1 MEISRRGVLQAV
13 AGVLT
18 ASHAAP
24 LLGTVRRQQVFLIA
38 HRGGIVDNDH
48 LENSAASMEAAIARG
63 YWMLEVDVR
72 RTRDG
77 VPVLHHDTTFQRGYG
92 DGRTVSE
99 MRWQD
104 VRALRSRVGQQR
116 PQAFAEMCARAAGR
130 IRLML
135 DIKGE
140 GHPPAFHAA
149 LEQSLLNHG
158 LLENAW
164 VLSDGGA
171 PEFWRERA
179 RTAVN
184 RERLIA
190 AAERGERLADTRVLF
205 EIAGTLDEAG
215 IALARA
221 HGVTPVAAINTFR
234 YRMAKV
240 DDHAGARADAARL
253 RAAGVAHFQIDSI
266 YERYLRDPAGA

>member
-1 MEISRRGVLQAV
+1 M
-13 AGVLT
+13 LT
-18 ASHAAP
+18 GSYAAP

-48 LENSAASMEAAIARG
+48 LENSVASMEAAIARG

-77 VPVLHHDTTFQRGYG
+77 VPILHHDTTFQRGYG
-92 DGRTVSE
+92 DSRTVAE
-99 MRWQD
+99 MSWQD

-116 PQAFAEMCARAAGR
+116 PQAFDEMCARAAGR

-135 DIKGE
+135 DIKDE
-140 GHPPAFHAA
+140 GQPPAFHAA

-171 PEFWRERA
+171 PEFWRGRA
-179 RTAVN
+179 TTAVN
-184 RERLIA
+184 REGLIA
-190 AAERGERLADTRVLF
+190 AAERGERVADTHVLF

-215 IALARA
+215 MALARA
-221 HGVTPVAAINTFR
+221 HDVTPVAAINTFR
-234 YRMAKV
+234 YRTAKV